1 MFHKGDSLDAALAF
15 VVAGSLEVVQDDVIV
30 AILGRY
36 TWTL

>member
-15 VVAGSLEVVQDDVIV
+15 VVTGSLEVVQDDVIV